1 MPSVFFLPL
10 MKGIKRYN
18 NHNMAAEKNL
28 PKFSDDVLCLFFPLS
43 YPASSTSYQ
52 INGNFFTFTGLRDA
66 INGGPKGVP
75 FKATKASQVEFP
87 ALTGQSVSLAVLQYE
102 PRPTGINPPHIHPRS
117 AELLLV
123 IQGAVIVGLV
133 DSTNKLY
140 TQTLYAGDAFI
151 FPKGLVHFQ
160 VNGDSKYPAI
170 AVSAFGSAS
179 PGTISLPKNIFGSG
193 IYNWVL
199 AQSFK
204 TDVDTINKLVSANS

>member
-1 MPSVFFLPL
+1 
-10 MKGIKRYN
+10 
-18 NHNMAAEKNL
+18 MAMRACL
-28 PKFSDDVLCLFFPLS
+28 VLIVVLSASLSAHAGDPDITSDFITP
-43 YPASSTSYQ
+43 PGSTPD
-52 INGNFFTFTGLRDA
+52 GNFFTFTGLKDA

-102 PRPTGINPPHIHPRS
+102 PGHTGINPPHIHPRS

-179 PGTISLPKNIFGSG
+179 PGTVSLPKNIFGSG